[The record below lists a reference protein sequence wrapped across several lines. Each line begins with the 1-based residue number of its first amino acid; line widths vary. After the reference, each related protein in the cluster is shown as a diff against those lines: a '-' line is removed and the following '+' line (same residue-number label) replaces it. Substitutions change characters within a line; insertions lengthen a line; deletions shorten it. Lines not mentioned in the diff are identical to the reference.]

1 MQKISEAVVDKVRE
15 EAQAIVSEAEEEAK
29 KETDKA
35 KALRNARIEA
45 EKKRL
50 LNEANEEAAR
60 LSAQNAM
67 AAHRTVATAKAE
79 VLESIVAKSREKI
92 GKSSTKKESLA
103 YLITDAIK
111 GLETPDK
118 VTVAVSE
125 SDLSLAKD
133 IVKSDKQL
141 SEKVLDVVVGKLDG
155 GAIIES
161 ESKTLSADNSYATR
175 LEMLL
180 PRILPEISK
189 ELF

>member
-35 KALRNARIEA
+35 KSQRNARIDA

-50 LNEANEEAAR
+50 LNEAREEAAR
-60 LSAQNAM
+60 VSAQNAM
-67 AAHRTVATAKAE
+67 LAHRKVATAQAE

-92 GKSSTKKESLA
+92 GKAPVKKEALA
-103 YLITDAIK
+103 YLIADAIP
-111 GLETPDK
+111 GLGEADK

-125 SDLSLAKD
+125 RDLSLAKD
-133 IVKSDKQL
+133 IVKADKQL
-141 SEKVLDVVVGKLDG
+141 SQKVLDVVACDCDG

-161 ESKTLSADNSYATR
+161 ESKTLSADNTYGTR

>member
-15 EAQAIVSEAEEEAK
+15 EARAIVNEAEEEAK

-35 KALRNARIEA
+35 TGLRNSRIEA

-50 LNEANEEAAR
+50 LTNANEEAAR
-60 LSAQNAM
+60 VSAQNAM
-67 AAHRTVATAKAE
+67 LAHRKVATAKAE

-92 GKSSTKKESLA
+92 GKASATKESLA
-103 YLITDAIK
+103 YLIGDAVQ
-111 GLETPDK
+111 GLGTAEK
-118 VTVAVSE
+118 VTVTVSDR
-125 SDLSLAKD
+125 DLSLAKD

-141 SEKVLDVVVGKLDG
+141 SDKVIDVIAGDCDG

-161 ESKTLSADNSYATR
+161 ASKTLSADNSYSTR